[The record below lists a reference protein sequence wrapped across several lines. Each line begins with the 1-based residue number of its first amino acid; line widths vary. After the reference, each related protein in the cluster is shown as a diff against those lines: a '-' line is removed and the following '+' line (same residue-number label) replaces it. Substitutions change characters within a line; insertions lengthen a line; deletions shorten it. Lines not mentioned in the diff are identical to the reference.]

1 MFPFI
6 PRPTKKRS
14 SARVK
19 YTTLYAILADIEAL
33 HERVHELAY
42 YKIERSLP
50 SNGMPRAMSPAY
62 PYAPPSPTSSGLPTW
77 FSQRS
82 MPMQDH
88 PPRYAYP
95 SSPPLPP
102 PRYEKRR
109 SRSPDSPAPV
119 FRLRG
124 GLGAGG
130 VHGTPKITRAAPDRR
145 AKRDNG
151 KKREKRVRVGVRGRK
166 VVDEEDSESG
176 SGSEESDDED
186 EEMRNAQGD
195 RDRRD
200 GTGGLGG
207 RRVAV

>member
-14 SARVK
+14 STRVK
-19 YTTLYAILADIEAL
+19 YATLYAILADIEAL

-88 PPRYAYP
+88 PPRYVYP

-124 GLGAGG
+124 GFGAHG

-151 KKREKRVRVGVRGRK
+151 NKREKRVRMRDRK
-166 VVDEEDSESG
+166 VVEEADSESG

-186 EEMRNAQGD
+186 EEMRDAQGD

-200 GTGGLGG
+200 GRGGLGR

>member
-14 SARVK
+14 STRVK
-19 YTTLYAILADIEAL
+19 YATLYAILADIEAL

-88 PPRYAYP
+88 PPRYVYP

-102 PRYEKRR
+102 PRYERRR
-109 SRSPDSPAPV
+109 SRSSDSPAPV

-124 GLGAGG
+124 GFGAHG

-145 AKRDNG
+145 AKRDDG
-151 KKREKRVRVGVRGRK
+151 KKRVRLRDRK
-166 VVDEEDSESG
+166 VVEEEDSESG
-176 SGSEESDDED
+176 SGSEED
-186 EEMRNAQGD
+186 EEMQDAQGD

-200 GTGGLGG
+200 GRGGLGG
-207 RRVAV
+207 RRVTV